1 MLMLWMDARV
11 CIWVPCTR
19 KGVASFDFGWE
30 CITMGMMDE
39 PGVDDFFVLLSVMV
53 KAANSPTETEQ
64 HTSILG
70 VCTK

>member
-1 MLMLWMDARV
+1 MLWMDARV
-11 CIWVPCTR
+11 RIWVPCTR
-19 KGVASFDFGWE
+19 KGVASFGFGWE
-30 CITMGMMDE
+30 LIMGMMGE
-39 PGVDDFFVLLSVMV
+39 PGVDDFIVLLSVMV

>member
-1 MLMLWMDARV
+1 
-11 CIWVPCTR
+11 
-19 KGVASFDFGWE
+19 
-30 CITMGMMDE
+30 MGMMDE